1 MSNKELLVK
10 EYNELSAESMKIEE
24 SGFDELVKKGFVG
37 DHPEMVALQEK
48 VDGIY
53 DRMGEIVQK
62 LKVIEYEENKEFFRK
77 HGWVGL

>member
-10 EYNELSAESMKIEE
+10 EYNELNAESMKIEE
-24 SGFDELVKKGFVG
+24 NGFDELVKKGFVG

-53 DRMGEIVQK
+53 DRMAKIVQE
-62 LKVIEYEENKEFFRK
+62 LKVIRYAEDKEFYAK
-77 HGWVGL
+77 YGWVSI

>member
-1 MSNKELLVK
+1 MSNKELLVE
-10 EYNELSAESMKIEE
+10 EYNKLDAESKYLEE
-24 SGFDELVKKGFVG
+24 NAFDELIKKGFIG
-37 DHPEMVALQEK
+37 DHPEMVALADK
-48 VDGIY
+48 VQGMY